1 MIFRITFGLLEG
13 VQDYIIN
20 VCMRIYSYIH
30 IHICLCVSLCVCVC
44 MNECVCVCVC
54 VCRTLLSRYSISRIC
69 LRLLGSV
76 TKDISSYRTQMITLI
91 YPTPFHLRKE
101 AYPISETL
109 SFFLNTK

>member
-20 VCMRIYSYIH
+20 VCMRIYSYIR
-30 IHICLCVSLCVCVC
+30 IHICLCVAL
-44 MNECVCVCVC
+44 CVCVCVC
-54 VCRTLLSRYSISRIC
+54 VCVRVCRTLLSRYSISRIC